1 MNADLVLRGG
11 RVFTADAGALFTET
25 VAVTGDRI
33 VAVGP
38 EAETLIGPGTEVL
51 ELGGGLVTPGF
62 IDAHVHPATSGL
74 DKLRCHFDNAHDA
87 MSAVETV
94 AAYAAANPDVPW
106 IVGSGWI
113 MSWFPGGCPSK
124 ELLDRVVS
132 DRPVLVWNTDGHG
145 AWANSKALEIAG
157 IDANTPDPS
166 DGRIER
172 LADGSP
178 QGTLHEG
185 AVDLVGKH
193 APDDT
198 VDDFVSG
205 LVRGQEELLRYG
217 ITGWQDANIGGN
229 VHDAYLKLA
238 GEGRLAGRVVGA
250 MWWAPEVGMAQIDDF
265 VAEREKS
272 APGFRPTSVKLMV
285 DGVIENYTASM
296 LDSYLDSHGQ
306 RTGNRGIDFIDP
318 DVLKE
323 AVAALDALGF
333 QCHFHAIGDRGVRNA
348 LDAIETALERNG
360 PSDNRH
366 HIAHIQVIH
375 PDDIARFSQLGAIAN
390 AQPLWA
396 CRDESQTDLTIP
408 FIGEERS
415 EWQYPF
421 ASLLRA
427 GAKMGMGSDWG
438 VSTCNVMEEVD
449 VAITRIGDSGDALIP
464 GEALDPVDALTAF
477 TLGSAYINH
486 AEADCGSIAVGKL
499 ADLAVLDRDPWRDG
513 PFREARVVKT
523 IVGGKVVY
531 EGS

>member
-11 RVFTADAGALFTET
+11 RIFTAEAGEPFTDA
-25 VAVTGDRI
+25 VAVRGERI

-38 EAETLIGPGTEVL
+38 DAESLITTNTEVIDL
-51 ELGGGLVTPGF
+51 AGGLATPGF
-62 IDAHVHPATSGL
+62 IDAHVHPAMSGL
-74 DKLRCHFDNAHDA
+74 DKLRCHFDDA
-87 MSAVETV
+87 TDAGSAVATV
-94 AAYAAANPDVPW
+94 ATYAAANPELPW
-106 IVGSGWI
+106 IIGAGWI
-113 MSWFPGGCPSK
+113 MSWFPGGCPTK
-124 ELLDRVVS
+124 EMLDAVVP
-132 DRPVLVWNTDGHG
+132 DRPVLVVNTDGHG
-145 AWANSKALEIAG
+145 AWANSRALELAG
-157 IDANTPDPS
+157 IDANTPDPD

-185 AVDLVGKH
+185 AVTLVTDV
-193 APDDT
+193 APPDTLDD
-198 VDDFVSG
+198 VYAG
-205 LVRGQEELLRYG
+205 LIRGQEELLRYG
-217 ITGWQDANIGGN
+217 HTGWQDAI
-229 VHDAYLKLA
+229 VDASIHEAYLRLA
-238 GEGRLAGRVVGA
+238 GKGRLIGRVVGA
-250 MWWAPEVGMAQIDDF
+250 MWWDRLRGLEQIDEL
-265 VAEREKS
+265 VARRERS
-272 APGFRPTSVKLMV
+272 APGFAPTSVKLMV

-296 LDSYLDSHGQ
+296 LDSYLDFHGHP
-306 RTGNRGIDFIDP
+306 TGNRGIDFIDP
-318 DVLKE
+318 ETLKE
-323 AVAALDALGF
+323 AAAALDALGF

-360 PSDNRH
+360 RSDHRH

-375 PDDIARFSQLGAIAN
+375 PDDVPRFAQLDAIAN

-421 ASLLRA
+421 GSLLRA
-427 GAKMGMGSDWG
+427 GARLGMGSDWG

-486 AEADCGSIAVGKL
+486 AEADSGSIAVGKL

-513 PFREARVVKT
+513 PFREATVIKT